1 MLGQMA
7 KILNAF
13 ISILE
18 LKLNCVYI
26 HAREERKW
34 NLKFENFIEKLI
46 SKTDR
51 NDDLL
56 KFIESWKLF
65 FPPFTQLNTKRHFIV
80 STKINIKIFHLL
92 R

>member
-1 MLGQMA
+1 MYKYQSDAWANGQN
-7 KILNAF
+7 LNAF
-13 ISILE
+13 VSILE

-56 KFIESWKLF
+56 KFIES
-65 FPPFTQLNTKRHFIV
+65 FTEIIL
-80 STKINIKIFHLL
+80 STIYST
-92 R
+92 

>member
-1 MLGQMA
+1 MYKYQSDAWANGQN
-7 KILNAF
+7 LNGF
-13 ISILE
+13 VSILE

-56 KFIESWKLF
+56 KFIESFMEIIL
-65 FPPFTQLNTKRHFIV
+65 
-80 STKINIKIFHLL
+80 STIYST
-92 R
+92 